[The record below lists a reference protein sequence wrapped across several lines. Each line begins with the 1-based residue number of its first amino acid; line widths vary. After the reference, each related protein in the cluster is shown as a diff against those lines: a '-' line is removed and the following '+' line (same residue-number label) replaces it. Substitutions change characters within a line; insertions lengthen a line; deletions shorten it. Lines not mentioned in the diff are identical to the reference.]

1 MSRFATLNIKKW
13 IDENRHL
20 LKPPVGNKLVFK
32 DTDFI
37 VMVIGG
43 PNTRTDYHINGGE
56 EFFYQL
62 EGDMTLKVI
71 DDGKPVDLPI
81 KEGEIFLLPPNVPHS
96 PRRPANTIGLVI
108 ERQRRDGELDGLS
121 WYCEKCDN
129 KLYEE
134 RFQLDNIET
143 QFGGIFDKF
152 YDSEDLSTCKS
163 CGERAKRVVLKAA
176 SK

>member
-1 MSRFATLNIKKW
+1 MSKFATLNLKKW
-13 IDENRHL
+13 IEEHRHL

-71 DDGKPVDLPI
+71 EDGKPHDLPI

-108 ERQRRDGELDGLS
+108 ERQRKQGELDGLS
-121 WYCEKCDN
+121 WYCENCGN

-134 RFQLDNIET
+134 RFQLGNIET
-143 QFGGIFDKF
+143 QFGSIFDKF
-152 YDSEDLSTCKS
+152 YNSEEISTCKG
-163 CGERAKRVVLKAA
+163 CKTRAKRVVLEAA
-176 SK
+176 K